1 MKHYTFTKKM
11 VCIVACLFLMGASL
25 FAQTLTSDHSDYA
38 PGSIATLTGSGFQSG
53 ETVTL
58 QVVHADGSGD
68 NSEPTHQPWDVTAH
82 GDGGFVATWEV
93 NGDGDQIG
101 ALLLATADGQSSGY
115 HAEATFTDD
124 LIPGTGVV
132 TISAVG
138 QNSCLAYTPGGGK
151 DTYEVVEGGSYVITI
166 TGVTECSQPSIKV
179 LVISND
185 NGNWCFNIPSVGG
198 GTYSGEFTM
207 NSPTCNTSRITYKC
221 DTNSSCT
228 SIQNET
234 VYAALGS
241 NGNPAQFRSN
251 TWTNCSNPVLDTQCD
266 NNGCPPPYAAITT
279 NGSTDLCQGGC
290 VLLGGHGGVSYLWNT
305 GSTAKTIYVCSS
317 GVYIVTVTNSCG
329 STSTA
334 SITVTVSN
342 PPTFNNLPQGGNL
355 GCTATPPTCNNNVTA
370 TNSCGTVTA
379 TCTAGSITTNG
390 CTLTQTFHYHAIG
403 ACCGNADADVTY
415 TWSATN
421 SVSLSVPNPLP
432 SCGLAGNHLTATVS
446 GSGTVS
452 NTTGYYWTVSG
463 TGWSITAGQGTPT
476 ITYTSGNSGTQG
488 TFSVTVTNNCGCTS
502 TAATVT
508 FGTSCQTACGY
519 TQGFYGGT
527 GKDCNQNQAL
537 TVINSAL
544 ANGGGFTLGT
554 SGHSISFGT
563 GDGNCIKSHMPA
575 GTTPAQLP
583 AYNKNCSTATGN
595 SYLNNNKYIS
605 VLVGQL
611 IALWL
616 NTHISGTQFGS
627 LSVNGPYLTF
637 YKSSSCTNGKPTSTK
652 KVIGPLPSS
661 VMTYMT
667 NNYGS
672 SFTINQLWTA
682 ANNALGNGSSNP
694 SLSDW
699 TTAADILNNIQGC
712 YIYVGSGNSS
722 QGLRLENEETNFT
735 VGNSISD
742 LNIYP
747 NPTSGQLTLSFIA
760 PAGTTS
766 IDVYNISGVLVYH
779 SETTEQDGGI
789 AKQQI
794 VDATNWTDGVYFARL
809 SSANNSVVGKVI
821 VAK

>member
-1 MKHYTFTKKM
+1 MF
-11 VCIVACLFLMGASL
+11 ACFFVMSASL
-25 FAQTLTSDHSDYA
+25 FAQTITTDQSDYA
-38 PGSIATLTGSGFQSG
+38 PGSTVHFTGNGFQAD
-53 ETVTL
+53 EAVIL

-68 NSEPTHQPWDVTAH
+68 NSEATHQPWDVTADSS
-82 GDGGFVATWEV
+82 GNFIATWDV
-93 NGDGDQIG
+93 NLDGDQIG
-101 ALLLATADGQSSGY
+101 ATLLATADGQSSGL

-138 QNSCLAYTPGGGK
+138 SNSCFAYTAGGSK

-166 TGVTECSQPSIKV
+166 TGVQECNQPSIKV
-179 LVISND
+179 LVIND
-185 NGNWCFNIPSVGG
+185 EDGNWCFNIPSAGG

-221 DTNSSCT
+221 DTNSSCG

-234 VYAALGS
+234 VYAAIGS
-241 NGNPAQFRSN
+241 NGNPAQLRSN
-251 TWTNCSNPVLDTQCD
+251 NWSNCSNPVVDTECD

-290 VLLGGHGGVSYLWNT
+290 VLLGAHGGVSYHWNSGENT
-305 GSTAKTIYVCSS
+305 KNIYACAS

-355 GCTATPPTCNNNVTA
+355 GCNAQPPTCNNNVTA

-379 TCTAGSITTNG
+379 SCSAGSITTTG
-390 CTLTQTFHYHAIG
+390 CTNSQTFHYHAIG

-415 TWSATN
+415 TWTTTN

-432 SCGLAGNHLTATVS
+432 ICGLGGNHLTATVS

-452 NTTGYYWTVSG
+452 NTTGYSWTVSG
-463 TGWSITAGQGTPT
+463 TGWSITSGQGTPT
-476 ITYTSGNSGTQG
+476 ITYTAGNSGTQG

-502 TAATVT
+502 TAGTVT
-508 FGTSCQTACGY
+508 FGTQCQTACGY
-519 TQGFYGGT
+519 TQGFYSGT
-527 GKDCNQNQAL
+527 GKDCNQNQAI

-554 SGHSISFGT
+554 SGHSISYGT
-563 GDGNCIKSHMPA
+563 SDGTCIKSHMPA

-583 AYNKNCSTATGN
+583 AYNKNCSTATGS

-611 IALWL
+611 IALWM

-627 LSVNGPYLTF
+627 LSINGPYLTF
-637 YKSSSCTNGKPTSTK
+637 YKASSCTSGKATGIK
-652 KVIGPLPSS
+652 KVKGPLPAA
-661 VMTYMT
+661 VMTYMI
-667 NNYGS
+667 NNYGTG
-672 SFTINQLWTA
+672 FTVNQLWTA
-682 ANNALGNGSSNP
+682 ANNALANGSSNP
-694 SLSDW
+694 TLSQW
-699 TTAADILNNIQGC
+699 TTAADILNNIEGC
-712 YIYVGSGNSS
+712 YIYAGSGNSS
-722 QGLRLENEETNFT
+722 GGVRLENEETTFT
-735 VGNSISD
+735 EDNSISD

-766 IDVYNISGVLVYH
+766 IDVYNVSGVLVYH
-779 SETTEQDGGI
+779 SEITEQDGGI
-789 AKQQI
+789 STQQTI
-794 VDATNWTDGVYFARL
+794 DATNWTGGVYFARL

-821 VAK
+821 VTK